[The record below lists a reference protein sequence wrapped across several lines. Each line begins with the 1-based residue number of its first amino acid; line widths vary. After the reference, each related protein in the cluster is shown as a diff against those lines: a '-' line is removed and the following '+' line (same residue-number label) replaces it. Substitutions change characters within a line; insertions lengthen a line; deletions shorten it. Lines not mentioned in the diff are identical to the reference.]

1 MNYLSVESISKSFG
15 ERILFADL
23 SFGINKGQKVA
34 LIGINGS
41 GKSTLFNIITGK
53 EGVDSGNV
61 AFRNDITIGY
71 LDQNPQFNP
80 EGTLADAIFSGDNP
94 LLQLI
99 RDYEFHINL
108 SNPNAK
114 QLEKLQDL
122 LVAMD
127 AQQAWDYES
136 QVKQIL
142 GKLNLHD
149 LDKKVGHLSGGQK
162 KRIALANLLIT
173 DPDFLILDEPTNH
186 LDLDVIEWLEGLL
199 STQQKT
205 LLMVTHDR
213 YFLESITNE
222 ILELDQGSI
231 YSYHGSYSYFLQKKD
246 EREEQQAKEVE
257 KARNL
262 MRKELDW
269 IRRQPKARGT
279 KAKYR
284 IDAFEDLKTKASSGK
299 KEDNLNLE
307 VIDRRQGKK
316 IMEIEHLQKS
326 FPGKVILQDFSY
338 TFKKSDRVGIIGKN
352 GTGKTTFLN
361 LLTGKVASD
370 AGHIEKGQNTVIGY
384 YTQQE
389 ISFPDDKKVI
399 EVVTDIAEVVKKPDG
414 SELTASQLLLHFQFS
429 PAMQY
434 NYVERLSGGEKRR
447 LQLLTVLIKNPNFLV
462 LDEPTNDLDIVT
474 LNILEDYLEQY
485 NGCLMIVTHDRYF
498 MDRLVDHL
506 FVFEGEGKVKD
517 FPGNY
522 TDYRLAASEKPEKET
537 AKAEKP
543 AKPAV
548 EKKKEKTKLSFK
560 EQREY
565 ELLEKEIADL
575 EEKKAALLQKLNSG
589 EGEHEQ
595 LALWAEEIEQVSH
608 QIDQKSDRW
617 LELSEYV

>member
-1 MNYLSVESISKSFG
+1 MNYLSVETVTKSFG
-15 ERILFADL
+15 EKVLFTDV
-23 SFGINKGQKVA
+23 SFGISKGQKVA

-53 EGVDSGNV
+53 ESPDSGNV
-61 AFRNDITIGY
+61 AFRNDISIGY
-71 LDQNPQFNP
+71 LDQNPQFDP
-80 EGTLADAIFSGDNP
+80 EGTLGDAIFSGDNP

-99 RDYEFHINL
+99 RDYEFYINL
-108 SNPNAK
+108 SNPDTK
-114 QLEKLQDL
+114 QQQKLQDL
-122 LVAMD
+122 LVDMD
-127 AQQAWDYES
+127 THQAWDYES

-142 GKLNLHD
+142 GKLNLYE

-173 DPDFLILDEPTNH
+173 NPDFLILDEPTNH
-186 LDLDVIEWLEGLL
+186 LDLDVIEWLESLF

-222 ILELDQGSI
+222 ILELDQGNI
-231 YSYHGSYSYFLQKKD
+231 YSYHGSYSYYLQKKN
-246 EREEQQAKEVE
+246 EREEQQVKEVE

-284 IDAFEDLKTKASSGK
+284 IDAFEDLKTKASSNK

-316 IMEIEHLQKS
+316 ILELEHLQKS
-326 FPGKVILQDFSY
+326 FPGRTIMKDFSY
-338 TFKKSDRVGIIGKN
+338 TFKKSDRIGIIGKN

-361 LLTGKVASD
+361 MLTGKIAPDSGSID
-370 AGHIEKGQNTVIGY
+370 QGQNTVVGY

-399 EVVTDIAEVVKKPDG
+399 EVVTDIADVIKKPDG
-414 SELTASQLLLHFQFS
+414 NELTASQLLLHFQFS
-429 PAMQY
+429 PALQY

-447 LQLLTVLIKNPNFLV
+447 LQLLTVLIKNPNFLI

-498 MDRLVDHL
+498 MDRLIDHL
-506 FVFEGEGKVKD
+506 FVFEGEGNIKD

-522 TDYRLAASEKPEKET
+522 TDHRIWTSEQEEKET
-537 AKAEKP
+537 AKPKEN
-543 AKPAV
+543 
-548 EKKKEKTKLSFK
+548 KKQSAARGKEKTKLSFK

-565 ELLEKEIADL
+565 EQLEKEIAIL
-575 EEKKAALLQKLNSG
+575 EEEKTKIVNKLNQG
-589 EGEHEQ
+589 EGSHEE
-595 LALWAEEIEQVSH
+595 LTKWSMEIEELNKK
-608 QIDQKSDRW
+608 IDHKTDRW

>member
-1 MNYLSVESISKSFG
+1 MNYLSVESVTKSFG
-15 ERILFADL
+15 ERVLFTDV

-53 EGVDSGNV
+53 ESPDNGNI
-61 AFRNDITIGY
+61 AFRNDISIGY
-71 LDQNPQFNP
+71 LDQNPQFDP
-80 EGTLADAIFSGDNP
+80 EGTLADAIFSGDNS
-94 LLQLI
+94 LLKLI

-108 SNPNAK
+108 DNPNAK
-114 QLEKLQDL
+114 QQQKLQDL
-122 LVAMD
+122 LMD
-127 AQQAWDYES
+127 MDTHQAWDYES

-142 GKLNLHD
+142 GKLNLYE

-186 LDLDVIEWLEGLL
+186 LDLDVIEWLEGLF

-222 ILELDQGSI
+222 ILELEQGKI
-231 YSYHGSYSYFLQKKD
+231 YSYHGSYSYFLQKKN
-246 EREEQQAKEVE
+246 ERETQQVKAVE

-284 IDAFEDLKTKASSGK
+284 IDAFEDIKTKASSGK

-316 IMEIEHLQKS
+316 ILELAHLQKS
-326 FPGKVILQDFSY
+326 FPGRIIVENFSY
-338 TFKKSDRVGIIGKN
+338 TFKKSDRIGVIGKN

-361 LLTGKVASD
+361 MLTGKIAPDS
-370 AGHIEKGQNTVIGY
+370 GSIELGQNTVIGY

-399 EVVTDIAEVVKKPDG
+399 EVVTDIAEVIKKPDG
-414 SELTASQLLLHFQFS
+414 NELTASQLLLHFQFS

-447 LQLLTVLIKNPNFLV
+447 LQLLTVLIKNPNFLI

-498 MDRLVDHL
+498 MDKLVDHL
-506 FVFEGEGKVKD
+506 FVFEGEGNIKD

-522 TDYRLAASEKPEKET
+522 TDHRLWSSEREEKAAGKPKEN
-537 AKAEKP
+537 
-543 AKPAV
+543 
-548 EKKKEKTKLSFK
+548 KKQTLDSSKEKTKLSFK

-565 ELLEKEIADL
+565 KQLEKEIATL
-575 EEKKAALLQKLNSG
+575 EDAKAKIVAKLNSG
-589 EGEHEQ
+589 KGSHED
-595 LALWAEEIEQVSH
+595 LTKWSLEIEELNKK
-608 QIDQKSDRW
+608 IDNKSDRW
-617 LELSEYV
+617 LELSEYS

>member
-15 ERILFADL
+15 EKVLFTDI
-23 SFGINKGQKVA
+23 SFGISKGQKVA

-53 EGVDSGNV
+53 ESADRGEI

-71 LDQNPQFNP
+71 LDQNPQFDP
-80 EGTLADAIFSGDNP
+80 DDTLADAIFSGDNP

-99 RDYEFHINL
+99 REYEFHINL
-108 SNPNAK
+108 NKPTP
-114 QLEKLQDL
+114 QQQQKLQDL
-122 LVAMD
+122 VVAMD
-127 AQQAWDYES
+127 AHQAWDYES

-186 LDLDVIEWLEGLL
+186 LDLDIIEWLEGLL
-199 STQQKT
+199 SIQQKT

-222 ILELDQGSI
+222 ILELDHGAM
-231 YSYHGSYSYFLQKKD
+231 YSYKGSYSYFLQKKA
-246 EREEQQAKEVE
+246 EREEQQAKEVD

-284 IDAFEDLKTKASSGK
+284 VDAFEDLKTKASSGK
-299 KEDNLNLE
+299 KEDAMNLE

-316 IMEIEHLQKS
+316 ILEIDHLQKS
-326 FPGKVILQDFSY
+326 FPGKAILNDFTY
-338 TFKKSDRVGIIGKN
+338 TFKKSDRIGVIGKN

-361 LLTGKVASD
+361 LLTGKVTPD
-370 AGHIEKGQNTVIGY
+370 AGNIDLGQNTAIGY

-389 ISFPDDKKVI
+389 ISFADNKQVI

-447 LQLLTVLIKNPNFLV
+447 LQLLTVLIKNPNFLI

-506 FVFEGEGKVKD
+506 FVFEGDGKVQD

-522 TDYRLAASEKPEKET
+522 TDFRLAESEKVPKEAT
-537 AKAEKP
+537 KTDKATK
-543 AKPAV
+543 ATV

-560 EQREY
+560 EQKEY
-565 ELLEKEIADL
+565 ESLEKEIADL
-575 EEKKAALLQKLNSG
+575 EEKKGALITKLNSG
-589 EGEHEQ
+589 QGNHEE
-595 LALWAEEIEQVSH
+595 LASWGTEIEQIND
-608 QIDQKSDRW
+608 QINIKTDRW
-617 LELSEYV
+617 LELSEFV